1 MEGDRL
7 ATKEKED
14 VISRHSMEHSCRKE
28 VRNYE

>member
-1 MEGDRL
+1 MEGDGL

-28 VRNYE
+28 VGENE